1 MPARTVYA
9 SCHAVVAPLCFRWK
23 PYAEMERSLRTHRL
37 HTPGEPTSP
46 RSLRLPGVPGR
57 RGRRITVA
65 TVATAGMLLA
75 PGLTT
80 SAGAAV
86 TSAGRAAVSHVA
98 RPADTTPVTG
108 CYPGEANSY
117 EFYTLCQGTAP
128 AGYRAIAYCE
138 NTGTAVLG
146 VEYEVGSG
154 SLSYADCAGTD
165 SNDSTLNPV
174 GWGMIYCSSY
184 NGSGTF
190 AGYKDIQGDI
200 SQILLNWGTQNITTG
215 GNLLCDYSAGEATTI
230 STTTA
235 I

>member
-1 MPARTVYA
+1 M
-9 SCHAVVAPLCFRWK
+9 
-23 PYAEMERSLRTHRL
+23 
-37 HTPGEPTSP
+37 
-46 RSLRLPGVPGR
+46 
-57 RGRRITVA
+57 A

-86 TSAGRAAVSHVA
+86 TSTGRAAVSHA
-98 RPADTTPVTG
+98 AQPADTTPITG
-108 CYPGEANSY
+108 CYTGEANSY
-117 EFYTLCQGTAP
+117 EFYDLCQGTAP
-128 AGYRAIAYCE
+128 AGYRAIAYCSNNG
-138 NTGTAVLG
+138 NTDTGVLG

-165 SNDSTLNPV
+165 TNDSTLNST

-190 AGYKDIQGDI
+190 AGYKDMQGDI
-200 SQILLNWGTQNITTG
+200 SQILMNWGAGNITTG
-215 GNLLCDYSAGEATTI
+215 GNDLCEYSAGEATTI
-230 STTTA
+230 PTTTA

>member
-1 MPARTVYA
+1 
-9 SCHAVVAPLCFRWK
+9 
-23 PYAEMERSLRTHRL
+23 
-37 HTPGEPTSP
+37 
-46 RSLRLPGVPGR
+46 
-57 RGRRITVA
+57 VA
-65 TVATAGMLLA
+65 TVATAGLLLA
-75 PGLTT
+75 PGLTS

-86 TSAGRAAVSHVA
+86 PRSPGLASSAVSHVA
-98 RPADTTPVTG
+98 KPADTTPITG

-117 EFYTLCQGTAP
+117 EFYSLCQGTAP

-138 NTGTAVLG
+138 NNNNTDVAVLG

-154 SLSYADCAGTD
+154 SLSYADCSGTD

-200 SQILLNWGTQNITTG
+200 SQILLNWGTQNITAG
-215 GNLLCDYSAGEATTI
+215 GTLLCQYSAGEATTI
-230 STTTA
+230 STTSA